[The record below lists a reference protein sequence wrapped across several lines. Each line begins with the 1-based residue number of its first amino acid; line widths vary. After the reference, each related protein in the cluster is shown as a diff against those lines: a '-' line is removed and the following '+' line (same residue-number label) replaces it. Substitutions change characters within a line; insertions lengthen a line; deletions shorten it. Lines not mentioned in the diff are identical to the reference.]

1 MSLTRAEKEAVVAEV
16 SEVASNAHSAITAE
30 YKGLTVSQM
39 TQLRDRAREGG
50 VYVRVVKNTLAK
62 IALKDS
68 DFECLE
74 DTLEGPLLL
83 AFSMEDPGAAAR
95 LVSEFIKEKPNEKLV
110 VKSIALSGKVMGPE
124 SLKQMADL
132 PTYDQAISILMAT
145 MRAPLDKFA
154 RTLNE
159 VPGKF
164 VRTVAAVRDQK
175 QEQAA

>member
-16 SEVASNAHSAITAE
+16 SEVASKAHSAIAAE
-30 YKGLTVSQM
+30 YKGLTVGQM
-39 TQLRDRAREGG
+39 TQLRNQAREGG

-62 IALKDS
+62 IALKDT
-68 DFECLE
+68 DYACL
-74 DTLEGPLLL
+74 DSTLEGPLLL
-83 AFSMEDPGAAAR
+83 AFSMDDPGGAAR
-95 LVSEFIKEKPNEKLV
+95 LVQSFLKEKENENLV
-110 VKSIALSGKVMGPE
+110 VKSIALADTLMGPE

-132 PTYDQAISILMAT
+132 PTYDQAIAILMAT

-175 QEQAA
+175 EAA